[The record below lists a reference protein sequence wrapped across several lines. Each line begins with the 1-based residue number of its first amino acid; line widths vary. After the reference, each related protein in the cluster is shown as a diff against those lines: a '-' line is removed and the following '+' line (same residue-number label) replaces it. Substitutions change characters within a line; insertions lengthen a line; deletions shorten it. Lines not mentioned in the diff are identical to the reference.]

1 MFDIGWQ
8 ELFVLAVLAIIVIG
22 PKDLPRAIR
31 TVTQWIRKARGMA
44 RDLQDGLDDVVREA
58 ELDDIKKQANFIM
71 SDELDP
77 ANAIARELDMT
88 EEQQEWSK
96 AVDSLKDETDPD
108 RLANTGVEEE
118 LDFVEPPAPESTTDP
133 AQEVESTGEHVP
145 EITKAGG

>member
-31 TVTQWIRKARGMA
+31 TVTHWIRKARGMA

-58 ELDDIKKQANFIM
+58 ELDDIKKQANSIM

-77 ANAIARELDMT
+77 ANTIARELDMT
-88 EEQQEWSK
+88 DEQQERSK

-108 RLANTGVEEE
+108 RIANMGVEEE
-118 LDFVEPPAPESTTDP
+118 LDFVEPSTPESTTDP
-133 AQEVESTGEHVP
+133 TQAVETTGKNVS

>member
-8 ELFVLAVLAIIVIG
+8 EMFILALLAIVVIG

-31 TVTQWIRKARGMA
+31 TVTHWIRRARGMA

-58 ELDDIKKQANFIM
+58 ELEDIKKHANAMM

-77 ANAIARELDMT
+77 VNSIARELDMT
-88 EEQQEWSK
+88 DEQHEWSR

-108 RLANTGVEEE
+108 RSANTGEKRE
-118 LDFVEPPAPESTTDP
+118 LDPAESPADQALAVETTGD
-133 AQEVESTGEHVP
+133 VVP
-145 EITKAGG
+145 EVTKANG

>member
-8 ELFVLAVLAIIVIG
+8 EMFILALLAIVVIG

-31 TVTQWIRKARGMA
+31 SVTHWIRRARGMA

-58 ELDDIKKQANFIM
+58 ELEDIKKHANAMM

-77 ANAIARELDMT
+77 VNSIARELDMT
-88 EEQQEWSK
+88 DEQHEWSK

-108 RLANTGVEEE
+108 RSADAGEKRE
-118 LDFVEPPAPESTTDP
+118 LDPTESPADQALAVEK
-133 AQEVESTGEHVP
+133 TGDVVP
-145 EITKAGG
+145 EVTKASG